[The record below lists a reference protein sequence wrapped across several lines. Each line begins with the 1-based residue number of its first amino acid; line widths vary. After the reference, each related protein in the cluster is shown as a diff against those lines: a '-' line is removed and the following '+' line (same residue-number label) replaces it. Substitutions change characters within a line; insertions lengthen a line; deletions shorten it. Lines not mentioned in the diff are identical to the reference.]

1 MSGSMS
7 WFFSSASQEFMEF
20 IGFIVT
26 FLSVTFYVLCFMVS
40 WSLSNI
46 NYGKAACANRS
57 KGEEFSISIFT
68 RQGQTTFKGRI

>member
-40 WSLSNI
+40 LSNI

-57 KGEEFSISIFT
+57 KGEEFSISIFR
-68 RQGQTTFKGRI
+68 RQGQTTSKGRV